1 MPVHQWSEIAT
12 QFTDGLV
19 LGNGASIAFDPR
31 FRYASLRESAMERGL
46 ISNDVQSVFD
56 HLNTVDF
63 ELVLRMLWHTN
74 RINGALGI
82 DEPRTEDAY
91 RSVRLALIQVIRAI
105 HVEHDLVQERLP
117 LAARFMRQFSTVTS
131 LNYDVL
137 VYWAILHSNSSQN
150 RHQFKDCFVDRGQFR
165 QDWEK
170 LRTPIWPAESSTIVG
185 YPHGNLALAADLRGN
200 EKKLAAAGGGAN
212 LLESIFDEWNS
223 GNYGPVFVS
232 EGTSSQKMSSIR
244 RSPYLVTIHGEL
256 LASMRNSVAI
266 FGWSIG
272 DNDLHLLDSICRGGA
287 IKYAYAV
294 DPNSQRLNDEMSRVE
309 NLIVQRQ
316 QNAQVLFFDR
326 TSPGCWLVPS

>member
-19 LGNGASIAFDPR
+19 LGNGASIAFDHR
-31 FRYASLRESAMERGL
+31 FKYASLRENALAKGL

-74 RINGALGI
+74 KINGALGI
-82 DEPRTEDAY
+82 DEPRTEAAY
-91 RSVRLALIQVIRAI
+91 RSVRRALIEVIRAI
-105 HVEHDLVQERLP
+105 HVEYDHVQERLP
-117 LAARFMRQFSTVTS
+117 LAAGFMRQFSTVAS
-131 LNYDVL
+131 LNYDL
-137 VYWAILHSNSSQN
+137 LAYWAILLSNSSQN
-150 RHQFKDCFVDRGQFR
+150 RHLFKDCFIDSGQFR

-170 LRTPIWPAESSTIVG
+170 LRTPIRPAELTTIIG

-200 EKKLAAAGGGAN
+200 EKKLVAADYAN
-212 LLESIFDEWNS
+212 LLESIFSEWNS
-223 GNYGPVFVS
+223 GSYGPVFVS

-244 RSPYLVTIHGEL
+244 RSPYLATIHGEL
-256 LASMRNSVAI
+256 LASMRHSVAI

-294 DPNSQRLNDEMSRVE
+294 DPNSQGLNDEMNRVE
-309 NLIVQRQ
+309 SLIVKKQ